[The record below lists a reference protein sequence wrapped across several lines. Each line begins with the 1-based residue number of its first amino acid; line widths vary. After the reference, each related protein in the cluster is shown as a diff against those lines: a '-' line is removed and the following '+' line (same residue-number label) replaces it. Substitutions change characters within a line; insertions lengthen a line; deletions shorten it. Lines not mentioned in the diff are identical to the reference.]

1 MFHDLCILK
10 VRNDFDLLVI
20 HKSIPA
26 GSTMEWY
33 RPVTLAE
40 LLRLRH
46 IYSGSA
52 SKLVSGNTEVQI
64 ETKFKR
70 IEYPRLIAITH
81 VPELK
86 LLTRTAT
93 SFIIGA
99 GITLSCLQ
107 STLHEWNNDIDDGGI
122 CQAIID
128 QLKYFAS
135 KQIRNV
141 ASLGGNIINASPM

>member
-1 MFHDLCILK
+1 M
-10 VRNDFDLLVI
+10 
-20 HKSIPA
+20 
-26 GSTMEWY
+26 
-33 RPVTLAE
+33 TLAE
-40 LLRLRH
+40 LLHLRH

-70 IEYPRLIAITH
+70 IDYPRLIATTH

-86 LLTRTAT
+86 ILQRTAT
-93 SFIIGA
+93 ALLIGA
-99 GITLSCLQ
+99 GVTLSCLQ
-107 STLHEWNNDIDDGGI
+107 STLTEWTQDIDDGGI
-122 CQAIID
+122 CQAMLE

-135 KQIRNV
+135 TQIRNV